1 MAQNVTA
8 PYETSAPQTT
18 QGSTGKR
25 SLFLFSVML
34 FLWKVNV
41 RSYLRES
48 PYNLYIYGQ
57 HLLSGSLGP
66 EGQKTPA
73 TSSQSRVFTG
83 NGVLGREGYAQKG
96 SRSCVKTWQRDPQ
109 LGSGLSVLSWQFLP
123 FCS

>member
-83 NGVLGREGYAQKG
+83 MA
-96 SRSCVKTWQRDPQ
+96 C
-109 LGSGLSVLSWQFLP
+109 SGAKATPRKVQGHV
-123 FCS
+123 